1 MSWCKDSTSVGLSGL
16 TVCEAA
22 KGALLCE
29 EFQKMPD
36 PLFKVPNYISFFPD
50 TSVMN
55 EVIKDNLKCFCT
67 YTVKYKKC
75 STKQAI
81 AFYKKLR
88 GSDSEKV
95 LNPQQPKV

>member
-1 MSWCKDSTSVGLSGL
+1 MVENQFTAYELEDICHPLKMSWCKDSTAVSLSGL
-16 TVCEAA
+16 TVHEAA

-36 PLFKVPNYISFFPD
+36 PLFKVPNYILSFPY

-75 STKQAI
+75 
-81 AFYKKLR
+81 
-88 GSDSEKV
+88 
-95 LNPQQPKV
+95 